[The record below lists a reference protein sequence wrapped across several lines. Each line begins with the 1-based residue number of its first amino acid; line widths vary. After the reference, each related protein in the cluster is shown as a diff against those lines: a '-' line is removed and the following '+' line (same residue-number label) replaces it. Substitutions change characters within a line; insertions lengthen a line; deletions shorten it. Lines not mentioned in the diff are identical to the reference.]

1 MTDQGL
7 TGKGKSPIVRL
18 AGKYGLISAV
28 SLILGLGIIYYAG
41 KHPLLI
47 NIVFD
52 LRILIFALFIFI
64 GIREYRQDYNNGI
77 LHFWQGLYIG
87 IILYIT
93 AAFITSLFIWIFA
106 GWLDV
111 DFLTSF
117 IAKSMETLE
126 TNKQVIIESLGERNF
141 NAAMEGLPTTTAG
154 NLAFDYFLKSM
165 PIGFILTLVISMLL
179 RRRV

>member
-1 MTDQGL
+1 MTDQEL
-7 TGKGKSPIVRL
+7 TAKTNSPLVRL
-18 AGKYGLISAV
+18 AGKYGLISAAA
-28 SLILGLGIIYYAG
+28 LILGLVIIYYAG

-64 GIREYRQDYNNGI
+64 GIREYKQDYNSGM
-77 LHFWQGLYIG
+77 LHFWQGLSIG
-87 IILYIT
+87 LILYIS
-93 AAFITSLFIWIFA
+93 AALITSLFIWIFA

-111 DFLTSF
+111 DFLSSF
-117 IAKSMETLE
+117 ITTSMETLE
-126 TNKQVIIESLGERNF
+126 INKQVIIESLGERNF

-165 PIGFILTLVISMLL
+165 PIGFILTIVISMLL
-179 RRRV
+179 RRRE